1 MSDKKLKTTG
11 AVLTKALALCD
22 ELMTENLQL
31 KKDYYD
37 LKEKVRRKDMREM
50 ENELMACCM
59 DDLWDDLV
67 RNKIIGSD
75 VPPMMVA
82 DAIIPKLLRSRE
94 VIDRLAGQL
103 PAPVLEELK
112 KQIGEF

>member
-1 MSDKKLKTTG
+1 MSDKKLKVTG

-37 LKEKVRRKDMREM
+37 LKEKARRKDMREM

-67 RNKIIGSD
+67 RNQIIGSD

-94 VIDRLAGQL
+94 VIDRLVEHI
-103 PAPVLEELK
+103 PAPVLAEIE